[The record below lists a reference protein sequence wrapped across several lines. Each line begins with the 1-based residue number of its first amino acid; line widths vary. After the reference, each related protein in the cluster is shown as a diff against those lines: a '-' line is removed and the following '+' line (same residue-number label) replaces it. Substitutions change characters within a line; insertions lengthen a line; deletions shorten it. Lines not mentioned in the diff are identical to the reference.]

1 MIRSMTGYGGYK
13 DLVNSREYSVDIK
26 SVNHRYLEINLRMPK
41 EFMKFESDIKN
52 FISKYVNRGKVDVF
66 IVFRTYSQD
75 DYKIVPNI
83 GIMKRYY
90 EAINI
95 IRENFVD
102 VQDDFSLSNLIKLPE
117 ALIIENQELDNDIIK
132 NELLSCLKMAITNLN
147 RMRENEGQIIKNDIT
162 KRIEKLKYI
171 VREIEENTSGLV
183 ETYKERLY
191 KRIYENLDIKNID
204 ENRLMLEVTLFADKS
219 DITEEI
225 VRLKS
230 HMEQFEKSLMEGG
243 AIGKKLDFILQ
254 EMNREANT
262 IASKS
267 IIFNI
272 SNCIV
277 NLKDELEKIRE
288 QVQNI
293 E

>member
-230 HMEQFEKSLMEGG
+230 HIEQFEKSLMEGG